1 MLAHENMSI
10 FALSHVAEIVKGE
23 EKIFLCLLIGMQ
35 IGLSYKYFTHKKIL
49 WEAKCHSVMLNKQE
63 KKVQFKAYYVNFH
76 IIEKLLKRM
85 YMYMPE
91 QRFIVFFY

>member
-35 IGLSYKYFTHKKIL
+35 IGLSYKYFTHKKNIVRS
-49 WEAKCHSVMLNKQE
+49 KMSFSYVKQAR
-63 KKVQFKAYYVNFH
+63 KKSS
-76 IIEKLLKRM
+76 I
-85 YMYMPE
+85 
-91 QRFIVFFY
+91 